1 VHTAHNAVL
10 WSRYTDAELLA
21 LHDALVASIP
31 PQEMMSVIRWMVPY
45 MNAAERAGML
55 LGMKANAP
63 APAFQAALETVR
75 PHLTQREWEKLE
87 LALG

>member
-1 VHTAHNAVL
+1 VNLYAGIHKALRALMSDT
-10 WSRYTDAELLA
+10 LLA
-21 LHDALVASIP
+21 VGSMDP
-31 PQEMMSVIRWMVPY
+31 TD
-45 MNAAERAGML
+45 ERAGML